1 MKTQLYLL
9 PVAALMMLAGC
20 NGNNKTNHDETDC
33 DSLMVEESV
42 VDSSLYGVLGD
53 ATTMNMLQLITD
65 VGDTME
71 LVLASAD
78 NDEQVVVGGM
88 LSGDRVAVSAHVA
101 KGEHVAD
108 KVINITSLLGKW
120 ASIDKSF
127 EIKEGG
133 TVVSTIKA
141 ETNPWTTWKLLNGNI
156 VLNAD
161 TFTIDELGP
170 DSMCLENKDGIF
182 AYRRQPHQQH

>member
-9 PVAALMMLAGC
+9 PVAALMMLGGC

-42 VDSSLYGVLGD
+42 ADSSLYGVLGD

-78 NDEQVVVGGM
+78 NDVQVVVGGM

-108 KVINITSLLGKW
+108 KVINIT
-120 ASIDKSF
+120 
-127 EIKEGG
+127 
-133 TVVSTIKA
+133 
-141 ETNPWTTWKLLNGNI
+141 
-156 VLNAD
+156 
-161 TFTIDELGP
+161 
-170 DSMCLENKDGIF
+170 
-182 AYRRQPHQQH
+182 